1 MKKFL
6 LIVNTSV
13 LLFLFSYA
21 FLPSKTA
28 AQTPTISQTT
38 SQANP
43 SRSSIWVELLKILFG
58 LGAGQQPGYPTPPP
72 GTPYPT
78 ISGSPTYP
86 ISPYITPPPQPG
98 GYVYY
103 HQCSGIYGN
112 PWGDY
117 PLPSGCT
124 ICEAGCG
131 PTTVAMIVASLVD
144 KSIDPKKVVDHYK
157 NAKPFPYY
165 LGCAGS
171 RYSDAKA
178 TLEFY
183 GLDTTPYFTYS
194 LGNYNELARD
204 FKGYLGSGWTIFAL
218 ANFCDGGCGHFFWIT
233 DISSTWA
240 YDPYYGRREAPPID
254 ENRYNP
260 FPQYRVAF
268 GVRKK

>member
-28 AQTPTISQTT
+28 AQTPTIPQTT

-86 ISPYITPPPQPG
+86 ISPYITPPPQLG
-98 GYVYY
+98 GRVYY
-103 HQCSGIYGN
+103 PQCSGPYDN
-112 PWGDY
+112 Y

-124 ICEAGCG
+124 ICQAGCG
-131 PTTVAMIVASLVD
+131 PTTVAMIVASLAD
-144 KSIDPKKVVDHYK
+144 KSINPPKVVDHYK

-171 RYSDAKA
+171 RYTDAKA
-178 TLEFY
+178 ALEYY
-183 GLDTTPYFTYS
+183 GITTSDYLTYS
-194 LGNYNELARD
+194 AETIDQVAAD
-204 FKGYLGSGWTIFAL
+204 FKGYINSGWTIFAL
-218 ANFCDGGCGHFFWIT
+218 ANYCDGGCGHFFWII
-233 DISSTWA
+233 DVDSGNNAWA
-240 YDPYYGRREAPPID
+240 YDPYYGRRDAPPIN
-254 ENRYNP
+254 ENRYYP
-260 FPQYRVAF
+260 FPRYRVAF
-268 GVRKK
+268 GVRM